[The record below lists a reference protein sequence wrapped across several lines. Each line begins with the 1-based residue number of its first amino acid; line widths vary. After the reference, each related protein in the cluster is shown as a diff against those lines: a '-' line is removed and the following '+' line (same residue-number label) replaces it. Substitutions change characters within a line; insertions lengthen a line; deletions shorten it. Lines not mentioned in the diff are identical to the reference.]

1 LEEIQ
6 LVLVAVD
13 AVVVVAVTAVDIIA
27 GFGLAVVASDWLQVD
42 SVRIAAGRDRI
53 VLLAAIVQVVAV
65 QNDWGQVVWDKW
77 EIVGL
82 CLVSVALAVAVAAVA
97 VAAAAD
103 VAEPTASAASVP
115 DSAAR
120 IVVVY
125 EVVNLQS

>member
-1 LEEIQ
+1 MRA
-6 LVLVAVD
+6 AVD

-27 GFGLAVVASDWLQVD
+27 DFGLAVVASDWLQVD
-42 SVRIAAGRDRI
+42 SVRIAAERDRI
-53 VLLAAIVQVVAV
+53 VLLAAIVQVAAV

-82 CLVSVALAVAVAAVA
+82 YLVSVALAVAAVAAVA
-97 VAAAAD
+97 AAD
-103 VAEPTASAASVP
+103 VVAEPTASAASVP
-115 DSAAR
+115 DSAVR